1 MINKKGI
8 SERVAEHIKEQIRDG
23 VYSVGKRLPGEREM
37 ALQLE
42 VSRNTVREAYKIL
55 EAYGYLKAV
64 HGSGMFITSESEQIR
79 KLTESFFI
87 SSNQIIDLFDVRKV
101 LEEAVVEWAVK
112 NSNQKHIQKLDTI
125 IQQSEK
131 IIADNRNIL
140 KLGEYD
146 LQFHLYLAEMSGN
159 VVAYRSMNHL
169 IDLLTQARAHSIQ
182 IPNRAQKS
190 VAEHKEI
197 VTAMKNKDVE
207 LAKKL
212 MAYHLETVRDS
223 ITNHLQ
229 ENET

>member
-42 VSRNTVREAYKIL
+42 VSRNTIREAYKIL

-101 LEEAVVEWAVK
+101 LEKAVVEWAVK

-131 IIADNRNIL
+131 IIADNKNIL

-169 IDLLTQARAHSIQ
+169 IDLLTQATLFKFQ
-182 IPNRAQKS
+182 IGLKS
-190 VAEHKEI
+190 
-197 VTAMKNKDVE
+197 
-207 LAKKL
+207 
-212 MAYHLETVRDS
+212 
-223 ITNHLQ
+223 Q
-229 ENET
+229 